1 MNGTTDKAKMIH
13 YFGYCNNHMQNTWCN
28 AIAIGFRKRIGEALA
43 DDLPAF
49 ALHLRVTGELMNI
62 HR

>member
-28 AIAIGFRKRIGEALA
+28 AIEIGSGSRIGGDLA
-43 DDLPAF
+43 DDLPSF
-49 ALHLRVTGELMNI
+49 LMYLQITGELMNVYS
-62 HR
+62 